1 MNEVMR
7 QVSGHRNK
15 AVKYAQI
22 VDNIV
27 TLIILVDPAYKEAR
41 PGRYSGQW
49 IKLQLESG
57 EEMPCGIGW
66 TWSGSEFIPPPDPED
81 PATSDL
87 TEATP

>member
-1 MNEVMR
+1 MNEVTR

-41 PGRYSGQW
+41 PGRYPGQW

-66 TWSGSEFIPPPDPED
+66 TWDGEQFNPPEFEPPEEPE
-81 PATSDL
+81 
-87 TEATP
+87 